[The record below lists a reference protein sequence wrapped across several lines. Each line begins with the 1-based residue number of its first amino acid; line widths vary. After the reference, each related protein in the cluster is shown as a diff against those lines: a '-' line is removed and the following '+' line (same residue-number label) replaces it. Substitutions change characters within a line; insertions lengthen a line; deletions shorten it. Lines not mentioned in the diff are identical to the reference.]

1 MRDWEECYSFSTA
14 VSVAE
19 CGERIARES
28 DESQTKL
35 KFGIETSPDR
45 SVFTLRLRES
55 EKVHIRKAECE
66 REREAGIMS
75 PLHFILNPFFDVAL
89 RKCGQKP
96 ELNSCLFLVQ
106 RKILVNMA
114 GHGHGRLS
122 ASLHRFT
129 RPKAP

>member
-1 MRDWEECYSFSTA
+1 MSECGTGRECYSFSTA

-66 REREAGIMS
+66 RERGRY
-75 PLHFILNPFFDVAL
+75 HVASTFYP
-89 RKCGQKP
+89 K
-96 ELNSCLFLVQ
+96 SLF
-106 RKILVNMA
+106 
-114 GHGHGRLS
+114 
-122 ASLHRFT
+122 
-129 RPKAP
+129 